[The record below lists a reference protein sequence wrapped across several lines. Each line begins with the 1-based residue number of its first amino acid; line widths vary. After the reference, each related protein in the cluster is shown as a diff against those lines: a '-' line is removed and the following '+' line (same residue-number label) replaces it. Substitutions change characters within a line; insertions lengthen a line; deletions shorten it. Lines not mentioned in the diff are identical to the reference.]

1 MQLKNHLMKLKKDF
15 AGFTVLEVIL
25 AIVILTTISAML
37 MSFLLSGDKLY
48 SRNLLIVKAAQ
59 LAQNE
64 AELLK
69 ARSSSFEMIEDKE
82 YEEEVG
88 NRMFMIKRNVLDT
101 VMLDSVFS
109 GYPVEA
115 VEIQIMEG
123 ADSEKPLT
131 SFKLLQG
138 YGIK

>member
-1 MQLKNHLMKLKKDF
+1 MQLKNYLMKLKKDL

-25 AIVILTTISAML
+25 AIVILTIISTML
-37 MSFLLSGDKLY
+37 MGFLLSGDKLY
-48 SRNLLIVKAAQ
+48 SRNMLIVKAAQ
-59 LAQNE
+59 LARNE

-69 ARSSSFEMIEDKE
+69 ARSHSFEMIEDKE

-101 VMLDSVFS
+101 VMLDSLFS

-138 YGIK
+138 YGVK

>member
-1 MQLKNHLMKLKKDF
+1 MKLKKDF

-25 AIVILTTISAML
+25 AIVILTIISAML

-48 SRNLLIVKAAQ
+48 SRNMLIVKAAQ
-59 LAQNE
+59 LARNE

-88 NRMFMIKRNVLDT
+88 NRMFMIKREVLDT
-101 VMLDSVFS
+101 VMLDSLFG
-109 GYPVEA
+109 GYPVKA

-131 SFKLLQG
+131 RFKLLQG
-138 YGIK
+138 YNLNYY